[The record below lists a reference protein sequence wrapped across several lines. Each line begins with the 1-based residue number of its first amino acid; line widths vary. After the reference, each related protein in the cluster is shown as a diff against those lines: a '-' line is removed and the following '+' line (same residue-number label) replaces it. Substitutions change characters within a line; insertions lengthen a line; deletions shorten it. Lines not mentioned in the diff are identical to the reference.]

1 MKIEEWLQNRI
12 IGAIVITLLAVIF
25 LPMFLDDAEESLQE
39 TETLV
44 LPEESL
50 VNTMGL
56 STTEL
61 PDNVDDVI
69 ENLHAQPPEET
80 TEPLPPAATT
90 VPVPNPSTVA
100 VPTTVVTVPTPAPV
114 AVEKKSTTIKR
125 WYVQAASFH
134 REDNAYTLTEKLKSQ
149 GFSAAVDVS
158 TSSSGTSIYRV
169 RVAQVDRQT
178 AKSAKA
184 KINQLNRLKSII
196 IFSN

>member
-69 ENLHAQPPEET
+69 ENLHAQPPEEI

-100 VPTTVVTVPTPAPV
+100 VPTTVMTVPTPA
-114 AVEKKSTTIKR
+114 AVEKKSTTIKG

-149 GFSAAVDVS
+149 GFSAVVDVS

-169 RVAQVDRQT
+169 RVAQADRQT
-178 AKSAKA
+178 AKNAKA

-196 IFSN
+196 VFSN